1 VTSSASK
8 VPNAFDHASEVRAA
22 GEGSVTLLIGRLRNG
37 DAEATGQLWSRFF
50 PRLLGL
56 ARRTLAGCPQRV
68 ADADDAAQSAF
79 LCFWR
84 QAEQGQLSPDMHRDN
99 LWSLLASIT
108 VRKALK
114 QVKRERARKRGAGKV
129 LGESALGACSEG
141 ARGLEAIVGEFS
153 AADFDIHCEELL
165 EMLDEGLRVFAVLR
179 LMGQTNREIASLL
192 KCTERK
198 VERKMGLIRLCW
210 EDAVRP

>member
-1 VTSSASK
+1 M
-8 VPNAFDHASEVRAA
+8 
-22 GEGSVTLLIGRLRNG
+22 LIGRLRSG
-37 DAEATGQLWSRFF
+37 DAQATGQLWARFF
-50 PRLLGL
+50 PRLRGL
-56 ARRTLAGCPQRV
+56 ARRTLSGYPQRV

-84 QAEQGQLSPDMHRDN
+84 QAEQGHLSPDMHRDN

-108 VRKALK
+108 VRKALN

-129 LGESALGACSEG
+129 LGESALEDSEG
-141 ARGLEAIVGEFS
+141 SRGLEAVVGEFS

-165 EMLDEGLRVFAVLR
+165 EMLDEGLRIFAVLR
-179 LMGQTNREIASLL
+179 LMGQTNREIAGLM

-198 VERKMGLIRLCW
+198 VERKLGLIRLCW